1 MSLLERKVRRVQN
14 SKGNAISEGSNKTA
28 MSHPPAKNNMSDGEQ
43 VFALLSNRTLGLFK
57 KLNGMLYK
65 VNLSHDGN
73 QIVDNKLTAK
83 RIEYINEFTDYRC
96 FVHNFQDDIATSEV
110 FLPWFAITEQTGMDQ
125 EHTAYLT
132 PYTMTC
138 EKIVFRPEVL
148 TDTSAD
154 LTFKIK
160 KQDDGDVTVDTVA
173 TATYTATLASH
184 TSIVIKRTDFDNTP
198 TVGDKD
204 KVAIS
209 VTASADPSG
218 TIDWYATSVWRTE
231 IKV

>member
-1 MSLLERKVRRVQN
+1 MSFDRASRVIIN
-14 SKGNAISEGSNKTA
+14 SKEQSISSGDVKTTL
-28 MSHPPAKNNMSDGEQ
+28 SHAPSLRNMNDGEQ
-43 VFALLSNRTLGLFK
+43 VFARESNKPLA
-57 KLNGMLYK
+57 LYK
-65 VNLSHDGN
+65 KFKGVLWKSNFSTNGS
-73 QIVDNKLTAK
+73 QIVEDKLTVK
-83 RIEYINEFTDYRC
+83 RLEYKTEFTDYRI
-96 FVHNFQDDIATSEV
+96 FTHNITGDIGTAEAY
-110 FLPWFAITEQTGMDQ
+110 LAWFTGRGDTNMDSAN
-125 EHTAYLT
+125 TAYLT
-132 PYTMTC
+132 PYRMTC

-184 TSIVIKRTDFDNTP
+184 TSIVINRKDFDNTP
-198 TVGDKD
+198 VVGDKD

-209 VTASADPSG
+209 VAAGADPSG
-218 TIDWYATSVWRTE
+218 TIDWYATSVWKVE

>member
-1 MSLLERKVRRVQN
+1 MSFDRASRVIIN
-14 SKGNAISEGSNKTA
+14 SKEQSISSGDVKTTL
-28 MSHPPAKNNMSDGEQ
+28 SHAPSLRNMNDGEQ
-43 VFALLSNRTLGLFK
+43 VFARESNKPLA
-57 KLNGMLYK
+57 LYK
-65 VNLSHDGN
+65 KFKGVLWKSNFSTNGS
-73 QIVDNKLTAK
+73 QIVEDKLTVK
-83 RIEYINEFTDYRC
+83 RLEYKTEFTDYRI
-96 FVHNFQDDIATSEV
+96 FTHNITGDIGTAEAY
-110 FLPWFAITEQTGMDQ
+110 LAWFTGRGDSNMDNAN
-125 EHTAYLT
+125 TAYLT
-132 PYTMTC
+132 PYRMTC

-184 TSIVIKRTDFDNTP
+184 TSIVINKKDFDNTP
-198 TVGDKD
+198 VVGDKD

-209 VTASADPSG
+209 VTAGADPSG
-218 TIDWYATSVWRTE
+218 TIDWYATSVWKVE

>member
-83 RIEYINEFTDYRC
+83 RIEYINEFTDYRI
-96 FVHNFQDDIATSEV
+96 FTHNITGDIGTAEAY
-110 FLPWFAITEQTGMDQ
+110 LAWFTGRGDSNMDSAN
-125 EHTAYLT
+125 TAYLT

-209 VTASADPSG
+209 VTAGADPSG